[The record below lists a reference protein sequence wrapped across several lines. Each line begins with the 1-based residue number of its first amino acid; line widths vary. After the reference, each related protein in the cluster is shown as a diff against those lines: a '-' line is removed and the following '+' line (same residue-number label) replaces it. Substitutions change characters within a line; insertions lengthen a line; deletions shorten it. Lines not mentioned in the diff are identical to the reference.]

1 MRDERTIMAAV
12 IAGGICAHGNAGV
25 TSKPALVASTALGI
39 ANAILAQN
47 DAEER
52 AEDERE
58 MAAIKEERAE
68 NEREMAAIKGRRDA
82 KASEAGETNIDGEP
96 A

>member
-39 ANAILAQN
+39 ADAIIAQN

-52 AEDERE
+52 AE
-58 MAAIKEERAE
+58 
-68 NEREMAAIKGRRDA
+68 NEREIAAGNARRAAKMAEDA
-82 KASEAGETNIDGEP
+82 ARTGETNTDEEP